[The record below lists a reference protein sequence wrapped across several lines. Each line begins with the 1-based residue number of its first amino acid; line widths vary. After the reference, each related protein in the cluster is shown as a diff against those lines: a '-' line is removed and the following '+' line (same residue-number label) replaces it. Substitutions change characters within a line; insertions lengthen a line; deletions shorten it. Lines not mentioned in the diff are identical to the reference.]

1 MVKKG
6 KPEEIR
12 FRILKVEEPKTRF
25 GSPIDR
31 SKKVYGKGR
40 VIIATSN
47 EAFLRRIQAAIE
59 NAEIYVHDYEDVI

>member
-25 GSPIDR
+25 GVTIDR